1 MKRRIVRIVGH
12 PAQMVKRADIVF
24 SARLETDVLEIGG
37 VWDQCAEDVAEHDGV
52 GLAVLGLGGSASP
65 GDVEEVGDVVEGGE
79 FRVGVVGIGDVAL
92 DVVDGVVGV
101 PRRTGAAGD
110 AVDLPWAT
118 GGVGE
123 REDLRQ
129 AVPDDP
135 RHADDQ
141 GHALVLRRRIVFVE
155 FLLYINNIFV
165 RFNSIISI
173 YRCIRI

>member
-1 MKRRIVRIVGH
+1 MKRRIVGH
-12 PAQMVKRADIVF
+12 LAPKLKRADIVF
-24 SARLETDVLEIGG
+24 SARLEADVLEIGG

-52 GLAVLGLGGSASP
+52 GLAVLGLGGSAGP
-65 GDVEEVGDVVEGGE
+65 RHVEEVGDVVEGGE

-110 AVDLPWAT
+110 AVDLPWAA

-129 AVPDDP
+129 AVTHDP
-135 RHADDQ
+135 GHADD
-141 GHALVLRRRIVFVE
+141 
-155 FLLYINNIFV
+155 
-165 RFNSIISI
+165 
-173 YRCIRI
+173 